1 MRQKMKRQQ
10 GAAERTIK
18 DIRRPTHK
26 HYSSEEKIRTVL
38 AGLRGEDSIAELC
51 RQEGIPWKRLIF
63 RQVSVLLT
71 VYPGWDRSTAQLSR
85 STDQLWN
92 VGPSEFRLR
101 EQ

>member
-1 MRQKMKRQQ
+1 MRQKMERQQ

-18 DIRRPTHK
+18 DIPRPTHK
-26 HYSSEEKIRTVL
+26 RYSSEEKMRTVL

-71 VYPGWDRSTAQLSR
+71 VYPGWDRSTAPVIKIDR
-85 STDQLWN
+85 ST
-92 VGPSEFRLR
+92 VECRTKR
-101 EQ
+101 V